1 MRKFLYGP
9 PNWIAHRFTTEQRRM
24 FAWWSFWVA
33 VVLTPFFGRTVFF
46 VTILSLLALTSNFS
60 SETPVETEDNDS

>member
-1 MRKFLYGP
+1 MKRILFGP
-9 PNWIAHRFTTEQRRM
+9 PNWVAHRFSAEQRRM

-33 VVLTPFFGRTVFF
+33 VLLTPFFGRTVLF

-60 SETPVETEDNDS
+60 AETPVESEDDE